1 MSAAPGDRF
10 QKNHTSMKSNTC
22 VKSSTCLLSRRM
34 HFRYNGRVMKSLNED
49 LKTGKF
55 KQIYLLYGS
64 EGYLKKLY
72 KERFIKAMLPEGDTM
87 NYAYYEGKGTDI
99 KEVIDLSETLPF
111 FSERRLVVFENTG
124 FFKSGG
130 NDLADYVRELPDTT
144 YYIFIENEIDKR
156 SRLYKAV
163 KDKGHIVELSTQDE
177 NTLKRWVQSILRK
190 EGKTMPDSDILY
202 FLNKVGTDME
212 NIQKE
217 LEKLVCYAL
226 SRQTIGREDVDAV
239 CVTQITNHIFDMV
252 SAVSD
257 KNQRRALDLYYELLA
272 LKEPPM
278 RILFLLIRQYRLL
291 FHVKSLAQQGFGRKE
306 ITSKAG
312 LHPFVAGKYMDQSK
326 RFSMRELRSVM
337 EEGAQIEQDV
347 KTGLLSDTLAVELF
361 IVKYSSRAEEKTASR

>member
-1 MSAAPGDRF
+1 
-10 QKNHTSMKSNTC
+10 MKSNTC
-22 VKSSTCLLSRRM
+22 LLSKRM
-34 HFRYNGRVMKSLNED
+34 HFRYNRRVMKSLNED
-49 LKTGKF
+49 LKTGNF

-64 EGYLKKLY
+64 EGYLKKQY

-111 FSERRLVVFENTG
+111 FSQRRLILFENTG

-130 NDLADYVRELPDTT
+130 NDLADYVKEVPETT

-163 KDKGHIVELSTQDE
+163 KARGHIVELTTQDE

-190 EGKTMPDSDILY
+190 EGKTMSDSDILY

-226 SRQTIGREDVDAV
+226 ERQTLGRADVDAV
-239 CVTQITNHIFDMV
+239 CVTQISNHIFDMV

-278 RILFLLIRQYRLL
+278 RILFLLTRQYRLL
-291 FHVKSLAQQGFGRKE
+291 FHVKALMQQGYGRKE
-306 ITSKAG
+306 IASKAG
-312 LHPFVAGKYMDQSK
+312 LHPFVAGKYMDQAK
-326 RFSMRELRSVM
+326 RSSMGELRSVM
-337 EEGAQIEQDV
+337 DEGAQTEQNV
-347 KTGLLSDTLAVELF
+347 KTGLLSDSLAVELF
-361 IVKYSSRAEEKTASR
+361 IVKYSSRKEEASIRK